1 MNVDVQARPA
11 PLFESDSADQLAEE
25 LDRANSLLAEE
36 RVVPSHVADLMEHLG
51 DRADRTSSM
60 DVGHVDPYLVVA
72 FQRGLIGAL
81 RAVDLPDES
90 QRRRQLRVSI
100 ERMRQ
105 ALRDFAEEVP
115 INEARSA
122 KEIARWLVE
131 VLDVPVARVAGLLDV
146 SPRTYQRWLSPT
158 ETAKPHGDDALRVR
172 VAARIAN
179 HLRHVFTGP
188 GVIRWFERPHPQLKG
203 EAPIQLLR
211 ETEHLNE
218 LVNLAAASRSSAA
231 T

>member
-1 MNVDVQARPA
+1 MPA
-11 PLFESDSADQLAEE
+11 PLFERASAEKLAER

-36 RVVPSHVADLMEHLG
+36 AVVPNQVADLIQELG
-51 DRADRTSSM
+51 DRADQMLSVN
-60 DVGHVDPYLVVA
+60 VGAVDPYLLLA
-72 FQRGLIGAL
+72 FQRGLIGSL
-81 RAVDLPDES
+81 RALDLLDES

-105 ALRDFAEEVP
+105 ALRNFVEEVSVG
-115 INEARSA
+115 EAESA
-122 KEIARWLVE
+122 KEIARWLME
-131 VLDVPVARVAGLLDV
+131 VLDVPVARIAELLDV
-146 SPRTYQRWLSPT
+146 SPRTYQRWLSPSAT
-158 ETAKPHGDDALRVR
+158 TTPHGDDALKLR

-188 GVIRWFERPHPQLKG
+188 GVVRWFDRPHPQLKG
-203 EAPIQLLR
+203 EAPILLLR
-211 ETEHLNE
+211 HSERLNE

>member
-1 MNVDVQARPA
+1 VKTMPA
-11 PLFESDSADQLAEE
+11 PLFERASAEKLAER

-36 RVVPSHVADLMEHLG
+36 AVVPNQVADLIQELG
-51 DRADRTSSM
+51 DRADQMLSVN
-60 DVGHVDPYLVVA
+60 VGAVDPYLLLA
-72 FQRGLIGAL
+72 FQRGLIGSL
-81 RAVDLPDES
+81 RALDLLDES

-105 ALRDFAEEVP
+105 ALRNFVEEVSVG
-115 INEARSA
+115 EAESA
-122 KEIARWLVE
+122 KEIARWLME
-131 VLDVPVARVAGLLDV
+131 VLDVPVARIAELLDV
-146 SPRTYQRWLSPT
+146 SPRTYQRWLSPSAT
-158 ETAKPHGDDALRVR
+158 TTPHGDDALKLR

-188 GVIRWFERPHPQLKG
+188 GVVRWFDRPHPQLKG
-203 EAPIQLLR
+203 EAPILLLR
-211 ETEHLNE
+211 HSERLNE